1 MKKTE
6 QSKLAEERVKMT
18 VIPPSIVEPN
28 QSLSIQEI
36 IRNVTQ
42 TGQTGLATGLA
53 AEYDDPDQNDDS
65 GDFEDPT
72 LNQEFDRLDALN
84 ELYKGQSKYDSSV
97 KGLIKRNKERLA
109 RLRAIRKLKLLFLA
123 DKRKRTRNTRL
134 RVRFL

>member
-6 QSKLAEERVKMT
+6 QSKLAEELVKLT
-18 VIPPSIVEPN
+18 EFPPSIVEPN

-53 AEYDDPDQNDDS
+53 AEYDDDDQNNDD
-65 GDFEDPT
+65 GDFDDPT

-84 ELYKGQSKYDSSV
+84 ELYKGQHKYDSSV
-97 KGLIKRNKERLA
+97 KGLIQRNKERLA
-109 RLRAIRKLKLLFLA
+109 RLREIRKPRRPAPL
-123 DKRKRTRNTRL
+123 DNNEID
-134 RVRFL
+134 VSPE

>member
-6 QSKLAEERVKMT
+6 QSKISEEF
-18 VIPPSIVEPN
+18 VIYTEFPPSIVEPN

-53 AEYDDPDQNDDS
+53 AEYDDEDQNDDG
-65 GDFEDPT
+65 GDFDDPT

-84 ELYKGQSKYDSSV
+84 ELYKGQHKYDASV
-97 KGLIKRNKERLA
+97 KGLIRRNKERLA
-109 RLRAIRKLKLLFLA
+109 RLRAIRKPRRPA
-123 DKRKRTRNTRL
+123 PTDDNEIN
-134 RVRFL
+134 VSPE

>member
-6 QSKLAEERVKMT
+6 QSKLAEERVKLT
-18 VIPPSIVEPN
+18 EFPPSIVESN
-28 QSLSIQEI
+28 QSLSMQEI

-53 AEYDDPDQNDDS
+53 AEYDDPDQNDDG
-65 GDFEDPT
+65 GDFDDPT

-109 RLRAIRKLKLLFLA
+109 RLRAIRKL
-123 DKRKRTRNTRL
+123 RKQATLGENEIDVTPE
-134 RVRFL
+134 